1 MGIAGKAVGP
11 RGLALLAVTAVAGIV
26 LAVHGWSE
34 RHAVLAPGSLAGTGV
49 ASSPRARISPSARAG
64 NSSSPAAPG
73 PSATRPATTPGTTP
87 TTTPGT
93 TPAARPGPM
102 LSSQSF
108 APYSYRVWPGAP
120 SSAARAAATGLS
132 ISVHQRG
139 SGISVTAGVNGQS
152 PAAPH
157 FYRLGARVYVVE
169 ASLGDDSGNSDYNL
183 GDDGLVVTDAQGRI
197 VR

>member
-11 RGLALLAVTAVAGIV
+11 GGLALLAVTAVAGIV

-34 RHAVLAPGSLAGTGV
+34 RHAGLAPGSLAGTGV
-49 ASSPRARISPSARAG
+49 ASSPRATLSPSARAG

-73 PSATRPATTPGTTP
+73 PSATTPA
-87 TTTPGT
+87 TTPGT

-120 SSAARAAATGLS
+120 SSAARAAETGLS